1 MTNRPTPAEIENNL
15 RRELAMILDRPEE
28 EIAADTPLAELGLD
42 SIRLMEI
49 IIFVEKEY
57 NLNLVDLGLTREALQ
72 STAALARV
80 ISESA
85 PA

>member
-1 MTNRPTPAEIENNL
+1 MTDRQTPAEIEKNL
-15 RRELAMILDRPEE
+15 RRELAMILDRPEK
-28 EIAADTPLAELGLD
+28 EITTDTPLAELGLD

-49 IIFVEKEY
+49 IIFVEREY

-80 ISESA
+80 IAGSI
-85 PA
+85 PG